1 MTFSELTQDQKI
13 KLKQDYLTNK
23 KPNVSYGELADAD
36 ELVSDAELEA
46 EYGGVSFTP
55 DDFGS

>member
-1 MTFSELTQDQKI
+1 MTLSELTKDQKI

-46 EYGGVSFTP
+46 EYGDVSFTT